1 MISFKLISADFSLRE
16 GVKVY
21 LFNSL
26 FYLIIYFM
34 LI

>member
-1 MISFKLISADFSLRE
+1 MISFKLISADFNLRE

-26 FYLIIYFM
+26 FYLM

>member
-26 FYLIIYFM
+26 FYLM